1 MHHWQNR
8 SIVVKMTPLH
18 ALRLCANRVVSQPC
32 CQSTVLLVNQLDES
46 HFGCVTAAGSELVD
60 LGVTTVAICVLGS
73 DLVEELLDNV
83 FLGDISESSTAG
95 S

>member
-1 MHHWQNR
+1 MHPLAEPQN
-8 SIVVKMTPLH
+8 SGENDTTTFAAIV
-18 ALRLCANRVVSQPC
+18 RQPC